1 MRKTEFLQELR
12 EALDGEVSVSVIQ
25 SNISYYDQYISQEA
39 AKGRRE
45 EEVIEEIGSPRLI
58 AKTIIDS
65 SEGAGETGQGGS
77 YTSGDAAGSGRTA
90 SSYNGGFSER
100 DDSGLPPNFHYI
112 DLNKMVLEGNFQRG
126 GYRDLICAVCTGRR
140 YFHHPDSSGGT
151 DSSDLADLYSY

>member
-12 EALDGEVSVSVIQ
+12 EALDGEVSASVIQ
-25 SNISYYDQYISQEA
+25 SNISYYDQYIRQEA

-65 SEGAGETGQGGS
+65 SEGAGETGQGGRRCRERAHS
-77 YTSGDAAGSGRTA
+77 VLLQRRFFGAGRQRSAA
-90 SSYNGGFSER
+90 E
-100 DDSGLPPNFHYI
+100 LPLHRFEQ
-112 DLNKMVLEGNFQRG
+112 MVLEGDSQRG

-151 DSSDLADLYSY
+151 DSSDLADLYIY

>member
-12 EALDGEVSVSVIQ
+12 EALDGEVSASVIQ

-45 EEVIEEIGSPRLI
+45 EEVIEEIAPTPDCENHYRQQRGRRGDRSGRFIHFGRRCRERAHSVLLQRRFF
-58 AKTIIDS
+58 
-65 SEGAGETGQGGS
+65 GAGRQRS
-77 YTSGDAAGSGRTA
+77 AA
-90 SSYNGGFSER
+90 E
-100 DDSGLPPNFHYI
+100 LPLHRFEQ
-112 DLNKMVLEGNFQRG
+112 MVLEGNCQRG

-151 DSSDLADLYSY
+151 DSSDLADLYIY

>member
-12 EALDGEVSVSVIQ
+12 EALDGEVSASVIQ
-25 SNISYYDQYISQEA
+25 SNISYYDQYIRQEA

-77 YTSGDAAGSGRTA
+77 YTSGDAAGSAHSVLLQRRFFGAGRQRSA
-90 SSYNGGFSER
+90 AE
-100 DDSGLPPNFHYI
+100 LPLHRFEQ
-112 DLNKMVLEGNFQRG
+112 MVLEGNSQRG

-151 DSSDLADLYSY
+151 DSSDLADLYIY

>member
-12 EALDGEVSVSVIQ
+12 EALDGEVSASVIQ

-65 SEGAGETGQGGS
+65 SEGAGETGQALS
-77 YTSGDAAGSGRTA
+77 LIHIYARDAVSGNRSCGRHRNRHSGCRE
-90 SSYNGGFSER
+90 SFSPVGET
-100 DDSGLPPNFHYI
+100 L
-112 DLNKMVLEGNFQRG
+112 
-126 GYRDLICAVCTGRR
+126 
-140 YFHHPDSSGGT
+140 
-151 DSSDLADLYSY
+151 SDHIW

>member
-12 EALDGEVSVSVIQ
+12 EALDGEVSASVIQ

-77 YTSGDAAGSGRTA
+77 YTSGDSAGSGRTA

-112 DLNKMVLEGNFQRG
+112 DLNKWYWKVIFSV

-151 DSSDLADLYSY
+151 DSSDLADLYIY

>member
-12 EALDGEVSVSVIQ
+12 EALDGEVSASVIQ
-25 SNISYYDQYISQEA
+25 SNISYYDQYIRQEA

-77 YTSGDAAGSGRTA
+77 YTSGDAAGAGAQRPPTTAVFRSGTT
-90 SSYNGGFSER
+90 
-100 DDSGLPPNFHYI
+100 
-112 DLNKMVLEGNFQRG
+112 
-126 GYRDLICAVCTGRR
+126 AVCRR
-140 YFHHPDSSGGT
+140 TSITSI
-151 DSSDLADLYSY
+151 